1 MYLTRK
7 EIRTH
12 IEAIA
17 GQMYDLTP
25 DYCNCEYSE
34 CIHDYIAELYV
45 LAEDVCPN
53 TRDDQDQD
61 AIREAVRETQYACGN

>member
-34 CIHDYIAELYV
+34 CIHDYIAELYT
-45 LAEDVCPN
+45 LAEDIYPFTVDENDPE
-53 TRDDQDQD
+53 
-61 AIREAVRETQYACGN
+61 AVREAVRETQYGSGI

>member
-1 MYLTRK
+1 MFLTRK

-25 DYCNCEYSE
+25 DCCNCEYSE

-45 LAEDVCPN
+45 LAEDIYPTC
-53 TRDDQDQD
+53 TEDKDED
-61 AIREAVRETQYACGN
+61 AAREAVRETQYIHD